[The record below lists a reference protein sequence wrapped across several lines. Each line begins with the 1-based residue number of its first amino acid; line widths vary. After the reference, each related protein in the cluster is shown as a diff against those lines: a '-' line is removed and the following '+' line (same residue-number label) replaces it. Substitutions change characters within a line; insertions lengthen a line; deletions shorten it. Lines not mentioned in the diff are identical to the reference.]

1 MSHDEPLGTTHG
13 RVEVLVLEDN
23 PGDARLLDAELSG
36 EVLIDVHLTV
46 APRLSDGLHLLASR
60 EFDAVLLDLNLPDSR
75 GMETFERLRAAVPE
89 MPLIVCAGTQ
99 DDEIALRALRGG
111 AQDYVVKG
119 PGIGPLLARA
129 VHFAV
134 ERRRARVELELRAA
148 RLEKN
153 RAALRDIVEASADVI
168 LILDHS
174 GAVRF
179 VNSGA
184 EKMYGLSA
192 ADLAGQAGG
201 FLMQPGTVEIDIPL
215 PGGAVRTAEVRTV
228 EIEWDEEPA
237 SLILLHDVTERKLAR
252 DQVQAQN
259 VVLEDL
265 VRQRTAE
272 LVAANSELE
281 AFAYSVSHDL
291 RAPLR
296 HIKCFT
302 QMLEEEVGAGLGP
315 SARTLLARIPRSVDQ
330 MGKLIDDLLAF
341 SRLGICPVSRQPVAL
356 GPLVAELIEGL
367 APDAQGRPVEWSI
380 AGLPGLD
387 ADPSLL
393 RVVLVNLLSNAL
405 KFTRGRTPARIE
417 VFSANGS
424 HSAPVI
430 AVRDNGVGFALEHA
444 GRLFGVFQRLHSQAE
459 FEGTGVGL
467 ATVKRI
473 VARHGGRIWAEAAP
487 GLGATFFFSLG
498 PGETQPVRPS

>member
-1 MSHDEPLGTTHG
+1 
-13 RVEVLVLEDN
+13 VEVLVLEDN
-23 PGDARLLDAELSG
+23 PGDARLLDAALSG
-36 EVLIDVHLTV
+36 EVLVDLHLTV

-89 MPLIVCAGTQ
+89 VPLIVYSGV
-99 DDEIALRALRGG
+99 DDHQIARWALRGG

-134 ERRRARVELELRAA
+134 ERRRVRAELELRAA

-168 LILDHS
+168 LILDRS

-201 FLMQPGTVEIDIPL
+201 FVIQPGTAEIQIPL
-215 PGGAVRTAEVRTV
+215 PGGATRTAEVRTV

-237 SLILLHDVTERKLAR
+237 FLILLHDVTERKLAQK
-252 DQVQAQN
+252 QVEAQN

-265 VRQRTAE
+265 VRERTAE

-296 HIKCFT
+296 HIKGFT
-302 QMLEEEVGAGLGP
+302 QLLEEEAGATLDP

-330 MGKLIDDLLAF
+330 MGKLIDDLLTF
-341 SRLGICPVSRQPVAL
+341 SRSGICPVSRQPVAL
-356 GPLVAELIEGL
+356 GPLVAEVIEEL
-367 APDAQGRPVEWSI
+367 APDAPGWPVEWSI
-380 AGLPGLD
+380 ASLPALD

-393 RVVLVNLLSNAL
+393 RIVLVNLLFNAL
-405 KFTRGRTPARIE
+405 KFTRGRTPARIQ
-417 VFSANGS
+417 VFPAGTPSAS
-424 HSAPVI
+424 VI
-430 AVRDNGVGFALEHA
+430 AVRDNGIGFAPEHA
-444 GRLFGVFQRLHSQAE
+444 GRLFGVLQRLHTQAE
-459 FEGTGVGL
+459 FGGTGVGL

-473 VARHGGRIWAEAAP
+473 LTRHGGRIWAEAVP
-487 GLGATFFFSLG
+487 GVGATFYFSLG
-498 PGETQPVRPS
+498 PVETQPSRPS